1 VNIAIND
8 ILLKQDSLATLH
20 SQNVSVYLQ
29 PLLRN
34 EPWKL
39 QSSAK

>member
-1 VNIAIND
+1 MF
-8 ILLKQDSLATLH
+8 H

-34 EPWKL
+34 RSQKL
-39 QSSAK
+39 ANSAK

>member
-1 VNIAIND
+1 MIWD
-8 ILLKQDSLATLH
+8 TFH

-34 EPWKL
+34 VSKML
-39 QSSAK
+39 ANSAK

>member
-1 VNIAIND
+1 MWA
-8 ILLKQDSLATLH
+8 AFH

-34 EPWKL
+34 RPKKL
-39 QSSAK
+39 ATSVK